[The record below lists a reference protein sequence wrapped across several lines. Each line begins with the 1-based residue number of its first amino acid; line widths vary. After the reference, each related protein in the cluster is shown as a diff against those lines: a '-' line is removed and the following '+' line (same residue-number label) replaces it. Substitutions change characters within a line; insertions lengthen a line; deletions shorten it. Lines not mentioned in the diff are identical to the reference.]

1 MRDPRFFRW
10 TDDLFGDPN
19 TGGVQK
25 FLAGPARDPKVPAWP
40 CPAGLAWPG
49 RPGLAWPAWPDLA
62 EKGARIWVKY
72 GLGGCHMGHQ
82 GLGCTWVDPYRC
94 QDAFPGLVGPFWAT
108 GGRFGAIFHISRF
121 PIFFRIIFSIFPI
134 IPGVAGLL
142 FTGGRTAKKEGGSCA
157 VCSEAI
163 IILTGRPALECQG
176 F

>member
-62 EKGARIWVKY
+62 EKGARIWMKY
-72 GLGGCHMGHQ
+72 GLGCCHMGHQ
-82 GLGCTWVDPYRC
+82 GWDAHGWIRIGVRMRFQALLGHFGPR
-94 QDAFPGLVGPFWAT
+94 GVGSGQLST
-108 GGRFGAIFHISRF
+108 
-121 PIFFRIIFSIFPI
+121 FS
-134 IPGVAGLL
+134 
-142 FTGGRTAKKEGGSCA
+142 
-157 VCSEAI
+157 
-163 IILTGRPALECQG
+163 
-176 F
+176 

>member
-10 TDDLFGDPN
+10 TYDLFGDPN

-49 RPGLAWPAWPDLA
+49 QPGLAWPAWPWPDLA

-94 QDAFPGLVGPFWAT
+94 QDAFPGLLGHFGPRGVGSEPFS
-108 GGRFGAIFHISRF
+108 IFPGF
-121 PIFFRIIFSIFPI
+121 PIFFRICPYY
-134 IPGVAGLL
+134 PGVAFALIIPVWPAYYSL
-142 FTGGRTAKKEGGSCA
+142 VAGRNCCYINNVREG
-157 VCSEAI
+157 V
-163 IILTGRPALECQG
+163 
-176 F
+176 